1 MENEALKKMV
11 EEEKSRLKEVNCEC
25 LAEHDEVIAAKDA
38 EIKRLKRKLW
48 ACGVGQGLQA
58 RDSGSDQELSV
69 SGLST
74 PAEVVPVEATPEVT
88 PEVPRNKIRRG
99 KAPLVDSYTGEDTA
113 ILLDDWLP
121 ILERAAKWNGRSS
134 CYS

>member
-1 MENEALKKMV
+1 MENEALRKMV

-58 RDSGSDQELSV
+58 RDSGSRDKNS
-69 SGLST
+69 SRPS
-74 PAEVVPVEATPEVT
+74 A
-88 PEVPRNKIRRG
+88 KIRSNTFSGR
-99 KAPLVDSYTGEDTA
+99 LF
-113 ILLDDWLP
+113 LP
-121 ILERAAKWNGRSS
+121 VTVT
-134 CYS
+134 

>member
-11 EEEKSRLKEVNCEC
+11 EEEKSRLKEMNCEC

>member
-1 MENEALKKMV
+1 MSDQPLRMADQIVSQPDKCQPTFKKLF
-11 EEEKSRLKEVNCEC
+11 SSL
-25 LAEHDEVIAAKDA
+25 
-38 EIKRLKRKLW
+38 
-48 ACGVGQGLQA
+48 
-58 RDSGSDQELSV
+58 GSDQELSV